1 MSDYRN
7 PLTDY
12 SPQMETAESPS
23 HTGFGTESA
32 SGVFD
37 EDEEIEL
44 ASQLLEIKSEQE
56 FGQFVDGLMRKAE
69 RVLNR
74 PVEPPLEEDIGDI
87 LKSIAKVALPIAG
100 SVLGGFV
107 GGPPG
112 AALGGSLASAA
123 GHAFGLELEGLSP
136 EDSEFEVSKQF
147 IRFAAAI
154 VQNALAADPHADP
167 ARVARRAAVRA
178 ARAHAPGLMN
188 LDQLIHATRRQ
199 SRRTH
204 NGEGDTTV
212 PSLDRMQTAS
222 YQATDRRNGTM
233 LSEEDQMDLAADL
246 MEMESEEEFE
256 NFLGDLIS
264 KGAEAAGKFISS
276 PAGQALGGALKDAAK
291 QLLPVAGQ
299 AVGSYFGGPTGGQIG
314 GALGTA
320 ASSLF
325 EAEAD
330 EQEWEAANIFV
341 KVAVDA
347 IDNAGDAPPDA
358 DPHAVAHHA
367 VTEAVRRHA
376 PHLMRP
382 SHNGGR
388 GWGETD
394 HRRSRSGHWARH
406 GRHIV
411 VYGL

>member
-44 ASQLLEIKSEQE
+44 ASQLLEIKNEQE

-167 ARVARRAAVRA
+167 ARVARRAAVSPTSRIGC
-178 ARAHAPGLMN
+178 AR
-188 LDQLIHATRRQ
+188 
-199 SRRTH
+199 
-204 NGEGDTTV
+204 
-212 PSLDRMQTAS
+212 
-222 YQATDRRNGTM
+222 
-233 LSEEDQMDLAADL
+233 
-246 MEMESEEEFE
+246 
-256 NFLGDLIS
+256 
-264 KGAEAAGKFISS
+264 
-276 PAGQALGGALKDAAK
+276 
-291 QLLPVAGQ
+291 
-299 AVGSYFGGPTGGQIG
+299 
-314 GALGTA
+314 
-320 ASSLF
+320 
-325 EAEAD
+325 
-330 EQEWEAANIFV
+330 
-341 KVAVDA
+341 
-347 IDNAGDAPPDA
+347 
-358 DPHAVAHHA
+358 
-367 VTEAVRRHA
+367 
-376 PHLMRP
+376 MRF
-382 SHNGGR
+382 
-388 GWGETD
+388 
-394 HRRSRSGHWARH
+394 
-406 GRHIV
+406 
-411 VYGL
+411 